1 MWIFHCTES
10 WCPLL
15 LNCSRVNCIYHILF
29 IRSSVDGD
37 LGYFHILVIV
47 NNAAVNLSV
56 QIFKTLLLILLGV
69 YPEVELLDHIIFW
82 IFWGIVILFS
92 IAAAPVYIPPNTAQG
107 VQFLHIL
114 TSCYFVF
121 LTVAILMAVKWYL
134 IVVLICISLMISD
147 VEHLFMFWLAIC
159 LLWRA
164 VCSSPL
170 PNFKPDFFVVVE
182 LLEFLIYSGYLLFIR
197 YMICKYFSTIP

>member
-92 IAAAPVYIPPNTAQG
+92 TVAAPICIPP
-107 VQFLHIL
+107 
-114 TSCYFVF
+114 
-121 LTVAILMAVKWYL
+121 TVYKG
-134 IVVLICISLMISD
+134 SL
-147 VEHLFMFWLAIC
+147 
-159 LLWRA
+159 
-164 VCSSPL
+164 
-170 PNFKPDFFVVVE
+170 
-182 LLEFLIYSGYLLFIR
+182 
-197 YMICKYFSTIP
+197 FSTFSPTFVICVFWYSHSDKCEVISHCGFNLHFSDS